1 MFFVVS
7 KLVELVLEPVAFLVL
22 AGLAGLALCLT
33 RYVRPGRAIATGAAL
48 LFAVACFSP
57 LAGLLI
63 RPLEDRFPRPAAT
76 MTGPTGIVVLGG
88 ALDED
93 VSAARG
99 VPKIDAAAARLTSGA
114 ALALRYPSARLV
126 FTGGSADVRGNGLDE
141 ASGVHALWTSL
152 GVPERQMAFEARS
165 RNTFENATLTRAMVQ
180 PKDGETWLLVTSAAH
195 MPRSMGIFRRVG
207 WPMTAYSVDYRTY
220 GDSRDYRISANAI
233 DSLQKLDSALHEWI
247 GLAAYR
253 WTGKT
258 SALFPAP

>member
-7 KLVELVLEPVAFLVL
+7 KLVGLVLEPVAFLVIV
-22 AGLAGLALCLT
+22 GLAGLALCLT
-33 RYVRPGRAIATGAAL
+33 RFVRLGRAVATVAAL
-48 LFAVACFSP
+48 AFAIACFSP
-57 LAGLLI
+57 LANLLLL
-63 RPLEDRFPRPAAT
+63 PLENRFPQPAAG
-76 MTGPTGIVVLGG
+76 MSAPTGIVVLGG

-99 VPKIDAAAARLTSGA
+99 APTIGAAAARLTSGA
-114 ALALRYPSARLV
+114 ALAIRYPSARLV
-126 FTGGSADVRGNGLDE
+126 FTGGSANIRASGLDE
-141 ASGVHALWTSL
+141 ARGVHALWASL
-152 GVPERQMAFEARS
+152 GVPERQMSFESRS
-165 RNTFENATLTRAMVQ
+165 RNTFENATMTRAMVQ
-180 PKDGETWLLVTSAAH
+180 PKDGQTWLLVTSAAH

-207 WPMTAYSVDYRTY
+207 WAMTAFPVDYRTY
-220 GDSRDYRISANAI
+220 GDGRDYRISANVV